1 MRLSIRL
8 TMLLAMNLLV
18 VALTVAVGYQAGE
31 VAGDVVEQRLAR
43 EVADNTAGFLERRQP
58 PLTDTT
64 LGYLSEM
71 FNVQFAAIE
80 SGSESIAATSLA
92 GEQARQLQIRL
103 VATEGGLG
111 SVTLG
116 GTQYQWRARQ
126 VTLRDTRRDAPRP
139 VTLVAL
145 VPASQFQQ
153 VRASA
158 KSRVARSI
166 LPAAVGASALAIAV
180 SLLIT
185 RPVRRLASEMDT
197 LARDSKTGAT
207 PGRAGSSR
215 KRPRR
220 RGPSEVA
227 RLGRSF
233 DRLLDR
239 LEHARRRL
247 ARSERLATLGR
258 VSAAVAHE
266 LRNPLSGIKMHLRLL
281 QDNLAAGEADARDVD
296 TLLREIE
303 RMDLYLRELMSLAA
317 GEQDP
322 AGGRTARAMTA
333 DELARCVESVLG
345 LLAGR
350 LEHAG
355 VRAELHRAGDVGTC
369 LADPVGLRQVLM
381 NLLVNAVEAMPE
393 GGTVTVRTTGRPGGG
408 AAIEVIDTGGGID
421 ESRDVFEPFVST
433 KAGSAGLGLYI
444 CRRIVRAAGGEIG
457 CESTTEGTRFTVRL
471 GAADEAHE
479 TPASHDETS
488 PDPSAGGDEPDP
500 GPSGGDGED
509 TPGFAREDS
518 TQKPEARRRD
528 NPDA

>member
-80 SGSESIAATSLA
+80 SGSESVAATSLT
-92 GEQARQLQIRL
+92 GEQARQLQARL
-103 VATEGGLG
+103 SAPAGGSG
-111 SVTLG
+111 SVSLS
-116 GTQYQWRARQ
+116 GTQYQWQARQ
-126 VTLRDTRRDAPRP
+126 VTLRDIRREAPRP

-166 LPAAVGASALAIAV
+166 LPAAVGASVLAIAV

-185 RPVRRLASEMDT
+185 RPVRRLANEMDT
-197 LARDSKTGAT
+197 LARDPRTGAT
-207 PGRAGSSR
+207 SGRAGGSR
-215 KRPRR
+215 KRRRR

-281 QDNLAAGEADARDVD
+281 QDDLPAGQADPRDVD
-296 TLLREIE
+296 TLLRETE

-322 AGGRTARAMTA
+322 AGGRAARPMTG
-333 DELARCVESVLG
+333 DELARCVESVLD

-350 LEHAG
+350 LDHAG
-355 VRAELHRAGDVGTC
+355 VRADFHRAGDVRTC

-381 NLLVNAVEAMPE
+381 NLLVNAIEAMPE
-393 GGTVTVRTTGRPGGG
+393 GGTVTVRTTGLPRGG
-408 AAIEVIDTGGGID
+408 AAVEVIDTGVGID
-421 ESRDVFEPFVST
+421 ESREVFEPFVST

-457 CESTTEGTRFTVRL
+457 YESTPEATRFAVHL
-471 GAADEAHE
+471 AAADQAHE
-479 TPASHDETS
+479 TPASRDETS
-488 PDPSAGGDEPDP
+488 PDPSAGGDEPSP
-500 GPSGGDGED
+500 GRPDGDGEN
-509 TPGFAREDS
+509 TPSPDREDS
-518 TQKPEARRRD
+518 TRNPQTRRGD
-528 NPDA
+528 PNA